1 MPSILP
7 DPATKFG
14 ARVAQRLRE
23 ARVIWLTTMGA
34 DGTPQPNPV
43 WFVWEDESF
52 LIYSLPDAH
61 RVAHIRANPR
71 VALHFDGTGTGG
83 DIIVFTGT
91 ARLAEDAIPSP
102 RHTAYQEKYG
112 AVIVREFHS
121 PEQFAAE
128 YSLALRVMPEK
139 VRGF

>member
-1 MPSILP
+1 MPAILP

-14 ARVAQRLRE
+14 ARVAERLRD

-43 WFVWEDESF
+43 WFLWESDSF

-71 VALHFDGTGTGG
+71 VALHFDGNGKGG
-83 DIIVFTGT
+83 DIIVFTGA
-91 ARLAEDAIPSP
+91 ARIAADETPSP
-102 RHTAYQEKYG
+102 QHAAYQAKYG
-112 AVIVREFHS
+112 AIIAREFGG
-121 PEQFAAE
+121 PDGFAAQ
-128 YSLALRVMPEK
+128 YSLALRITPTK

>member
-1 MPSILP
+1 MPLTLL

-14 ARVAQRLRE
+14 ARVAERLHD
-23 ARVIWLTTMGA
+23 ARVIWLTTTGA

-43 WFVWEDESF
+43 WFIWEDESF

-61 RVAHIRANPR
+61 RVAHIRAHPR
-71 VALHFDGTGTGG
+71 VALNFDSNGTGG

-91 ARLAEDAIPSP
+91 ARIAEDAIPSP
-102 RHTAYQEKYG
+102 QHAGYQAKYG
-112 AVIVREFHS
+112 AAIAKEFGG

-128 YSLALRVMPEK
+128 YSLALRVTPSR

>member
-14 ARVAQRLRE
+14 ARVAERLRD

-43 WFVWEDESF
+43 WFIWEDDTF

-71 VALHFDGTGTGG
+71 VALHFDGNGKGG

-91 ARLAEDAIPSP
+91 ARLAADAIPSP
-102 RHTAYQEKYG
+102 QHAAYQAKYG
-112 AVIVREFHS
+112 EVIAREFHS

-128 YSLALRVMPEK
+128 YSLALRVTPGK

>member
-43 WFVWEDESF
+43 WFIWEDESF

-71 VALHFDGTGTGG
+71 VALHFDGNGTGG

-102 RHTAYQEKYG
+102 QHAAYQEKYG
-112 AVIVREFHS
+112 AVIAREFHS

-128 YSLALRVMPEK
+128 YSLALRVTPEK